1 MTTTLDRHSGLEFTS
16 GGVDYIGLEI
26 LEHEDGV
33 GTIWLAIPK
42 NHDLDVSPVDLKVVL
57 APDVVTPV

>member
-1 MTTTLDRHSGLEFTS
+1 MTTLDRHSGMQFTS
-16 GGVDYIGLEI
+16 GGVDYLGLEI

-42 NHDLDVSPVDLKVVL
+42 NHDLETGPVTPVVVL

>member
-1 MTTTLDRHSGLEFTS
+1 
-16 GGVDYIGLEI
+16 

-42 NHDLDVSPVDLKVVL
+42 NHDLETGPEELRIVL
-57 APDVVTPV
+57 APDVVTPL

>member
-1 MTTTLDRHSGLEFTS
+1 MSVTLDRHSGLEFTS
-16 GGVDYIGLEI
+16 GAVVYLGLEI

-42 NHDLDVSPVDLKVVL
+42 NHDLESSPVTPMVVL
-57 APDVVTPV
+57 APDEVTPV

>member
-1 MTTTLDRHSGLEFTS
+1 MATRLDRHSGLQFTS

-42 NHDLDVSPVDLKVVL
+42 NHDLETGPEEMRIVL
-57 APDVVTPV
+57 APDVVTPI

>member
-1 MTTTLDRHSGLEFTS
+1 MATTLDRHSGLEFTS
-16 GGVDYIGLEI
+16 GGVNYIGLEI

-42 NHDLDVSPVDLKVVL
+42 NHDLDVGPVDLKVVL

>member
-1 MTTTLDRHSGLEFTS
+1 MSVTLDRHSGLEFTS
-16 GGVDYIGLEI
+16 GGVDYLGLEI

-42 NHDLDVSPVDLKVVL
+42 NHDLESSPATPVVVL
-57 APDVVTPV
+57 APDEVTPA

>member
-1 MTTTLDRHSGLEFTS
+1 MSTTLDRHSGLEFTS
-16 GGVDYIGLEI
+16 GGTVYLGLEI

-42 NHDLDVSPVDLKVVL
+42 NHDLDVGPVTPVVVL
-57 APDVVTPV
+57 APDTVTPV

>member
-1 MTTTLDRHSGLEFTS
+1 MATTLDRHSGLQFTS

-26 LEHEDGV
+26 LEHEDGI

-42 NHDLDVSPVDLKVVL
+42 NHDLDVGPVNTQVVL
-57 APDVVTPV
+57 APDVVTPI